1 VWDWLAGVGDLVAPV
16 VDRLATRVLAA
27 YIVRTD
33 ATGLTVLDPTSPAHV
48 QRGSIWAMIGN
59 DRDVLFR
66 YTPSGEGASGPWAF
80 LAGRTGYLQ
89 ADACNVF
96 DRLFTGQA
104 ASAVEFGCWSHG
116 RRRLV
121 ALEGPDCR
129 VAYPLKPIA
138 RLYRIEHL
146 ADARELTPEARR
158 DLRHERAVPVLATLQ
173 RWFVATAQTEPPST
187 DLAKAVAYAVN
198 FWVALTRFVED
209 GGPHVDHIAVRN
221 GLHAPHHQGTSAGLA
236 DGRIQVPDGHR
247 SSHERILEPA
257 AAAREQQHDEGM
269 PAEFL
274 VR

>member
-209 GGPHVDHIAVRN
+209 GRSACRPYRRSKRTACPPSPGHQRRLGRRPHTGARRASIVTRANPRTR
-221 GLHAPHHQGTSAGLA
+221 GCRART
-236 DGRIQVPDGHR
+236 
-247 SSHERILEPA
+247 
-257 AAAREQQHDEGM
+257 AAR
-269 PAEFL
+269 
-274 VR
+274 